1 MSAMTP
7 KQAGQ
12 LKSLVGLKRQKAE
25 QDLVL
30 VQQDIGRIEAELAAL
45 AAEIAALDR
54 PSEVADGASLSGR
67 HVHAERL
74 IAETGRKKAA
84 LALRR
89 ADLDAAREALK
100 RVIHSEGR
108 LDDL

>member
-25 QDLVL
+25 QDLVI
-30 VQQDIGRIEAELAAL
+30 VQQDIGRIEAELAGL
-45 AAEIAALDR
+45 AAEIAALDL

-67 HVHAERL
+67 QAHAERL
-74 IAETGRKKAA
+74 IAQTGRKKAA
-84 LALRR
+84 LAARL

-100 RVIHSEGR
+100 RVIHSEDR